1 MKIKQIFSVIKL
13 NGRLQL
19 ATPTVQIILILIP
32 LIMTPFML
40 PAAKTQLIS
49 QGYSNANGSE
59 QVIPG
64 LAVLFSFFS
73 IQLIIQM
80 FFDEASWN
88 TWERLQVSATT
99 LGDIIAGKVLI
110 AYLIQLFQ
118 LSVVLIL
125 SIWLFNFHPNGSWPA
140 FIATVM
146 LFSAVLTFFGTV
158 LVSWT
163 NSANMAISLSNL
175 LGMLMAGLGGSLSPT
190 STFPDWAKN
199 LAKIDP
205 AYWALS
211 AIRKISL
218 NHANFNSVNHN
229 LIILLTMAI
238 IFGIFSVI
246 GFNYHPLK
254 EGNN

>member
-1 MKIKQIFSVIKL
+1 MKIKQILSVVKL

-19 ATPTVQIILILIP
+19 AEPTVKIILMLIP

-40 PAAKTQLIS
+40 PAAKIQLVA
-49 QGYSNANGSE
+49 QGYTHANGSE

-64 LAVLFSFFS
+64 LAVLLSFFS

-80 FFDEASWN
+80 FFDETTWN
-88 TWERLQVSATT
+88 TWDRQQVSATS
-99 LGDIIAGKVLI
+99 LGEIITGKVLI
-110 AYLIQLFQ
+110 AYLIQFVQ
-118 LSVVLIL
+118 ISVVLLL
-125 SIWLFNFHPNGSWPA
+125 SVWLFHFHLNGSWPA
-140 FIATVM
+140 FIVVIMA
-146 LFSAVLTFFGTV
+146 FSAALTFFGTL

-163 NSANMAISLSNL
+163 HSANIAISLSNL

-190 STFPDWAKN
+190 STFPHWAKV

-211 AIRKISL
+211 AIKKISL
-218 NHANFNSVNHN
+218 DHAGLTTINQSLVVL
-229 LIILLTMAI
+229 LIMAC
-238 IFGIFSVI
+238 IFGTFSLI
-246 GFNYHPLK
+246 GFNYRPLK